1 MQGNRLV
8 IRTKSECKGESSRR
22 FVKRNIWKGILC
34 MDENK
39 VIERSVW
46 GKKGLLEGDE
56 HLAKRKQSTT
66 VRSGKS

>member
-1 MQGNRLV
+1 
-8 IRTKSECKGESSRR
+8 
-22 FVKRNIWKGILC
+22 